1 MPPLYES
8 DIVLLESKVMAD
20 TLNGGGGPTGRA
32 IAYGGSNGI
41 FRDVTEPDRA
51 GGDVSIRQLH
61 AAIQS
66 PNTEPALG
74 VNIILSQ
81 PPSDPNISITLA
93 KCGLFHRRT
102 DIANAIAE
110 YLIQSVEWGGFLLED
125 HVERQRSINLFHR
138 PGTPAPT
145 PGDTVYLVH
154 NEGLPT
160 QISQYVRVARVEQE
174 ERTFTYSTGGS
185 YADYKAL
192 VSRCE
197 LTDPLRYAFPGS
209 PPSRGF
215 ERAANKTR
223 VRVTTVADA
232 AEYYGASPITAV
244 AQMQQRTVQVGSIY
258 SQIVPNSR
266 TETATVDQRPAAA
279 RTLTLATSPRAV
291 EVAVAAH
298 TRRIRVT
305 QQNVGFSF
313 VAQLRPLPEAGTII
327 ISYRSMG
334 NWYTLTDDGA
344 GKLTGRGSGQ
354 AIYATGSLGVDF
366 DAMPDVGSSIIIQ
379 YAERSAY
386 TNRSGQGAQ
395 VRQPEYAFTLQQDG
409 AVPGTISMT
418 WPSGGVL
425 RTVTDNGSG
434 QWTGDGTGDIDY
446 PSNGVRLRTP
456 HMIDAGGQ
464 FQITYQ
470 RAPMH
475 EEIFTGLAVDAAGFT
490 TITTAQ
496 QPLAG
501 SVQVQWAIAQEVS
514 HTSGATL
521 TEASSKTD
529 EIHATEQVLGVINT
543 HWVTGD
549 AVGVWEGGT
558 FYGGPVTSAPPGYGS
573 QYGYSTRVKSVT
585 ETQSTLQR
593 TTVRD
598 TNSSRRTI
606 TINVLTD
613 DGAGGFINGM
623 GAVLYASKTLNVKV
637 VSHDRST
644 ENYKSDYEDARQF
657 KEILTN
663 STNPTPPGNTTN
675 KGGDY
680 STTAVGEQML
690 GSVLVRYQVG
700 PLAPS
705 SVTESYTPPAVVIDL
720 CPYTSDAIVPGSLQF
735 QWMGETYQDFEG
747 RLYRGRTSTTTGFD
761 CGSVNYLSSIA
772 LIEDY
777 VVAPGAFVLQSLWT
791 RRTAWKTAS
800 VFFRTPAAPVKP
812 TAITVMMVDAEG
824 NAMTAT
830 GTLDGQFQ
838 GEHMW
843 GVFDYETGVGELQF
857 GDFVLDSSLT
867 EAQKQEWWYR
877 PADVGA
883 VQPLKIWRPWPVDP
897 TSLRINSVT
906 YVYLP
911 LDAELLG
918 LDPVRLPPD
927 GRVPIYRR
935 GKFVVISHST
945 DIPAAALS
953 AGQTINCARPRLAR
967 VHLVGGNGALITSG
981 YSADLDAGMVT
992 INDTTGWVQPVKV
1005 RHVIEEMARLQDVQI
1020 DGTLTLAKH
1029 LSHDYPVGAIVSS
1042 AIMADDLQAHLSA
1055 QWDQHTWDGITW
1067 ADNLVGNPASATYND
1082 ALAPV
1087 EVTNAGALTE
1097 KFALRF
1103 KNNLEFECIGE
1114 HVGNIGVGNVN
1125 TDFAPINPISGAPYF
1140 VLRAIGWGQGWAAGN
1155 VQFLHFV
1162 GALYAYAAV
1171 RTVQPSTAITLDHH
1185 FELLTRVNLDR
1196 LPATIS

>member
-20 TLNGGGGPTGRA
+20 TPNGGGGPTGRA

-61 AAIQS
+61 VAIQS

-74 VNIILSQ
+74 VNIVLSQ

-138 PGTPAPT
+138 PGTLAPT
-145 PGDTVYLVH
+145 PGETVYLVH

-160 QISQYVRVARVEQE
+160 QISQYVRVARVETE
-174 ERTFTYSTGGS
+174 EQTFTYSTGDGF
-185 YADYKAL
+185 ADYKAL

-209 PPSRGF
+209 SPSRLF
-215 ERAANKTR
+215 QRAANKTR
-223 VRVTTVADA
+223 IRVTTVADA

-244 AQMQQRTVQVGSIY
+244 AQMQQRTVQVASIY

-266 TETATVDQRPAAA
+266 TETATLDQRPAAA

-313 VAQLRPLPEAGTII
+313 VAQLRPLPEAGTIV

-354 AIYATGSLGVDF
+354 AIYATGSLGMDF

-434 QWTGDGTGDIDY
+434 QWTGDGTGEMDY
-446 PSNGVRLRTP
+446 PSSGVRLRTP
-456 HMIDAGGQ
+456 HLIDAGGQ

-470 RAPMH
+470 RTDMQ
-475 EEIFTGLAVDAAGFT
+475 EELFTGLAVDAAGFA
-490 TITTAQ
+490 TITTTQ

-501 SVQVQWAIAQEVS
+501 SVEVQWATAQEVS
-514 HTSGATL
+514 HTSGGTL
-521 TEASSKTD
+521 TAASSKTED
-529 EIHATEQVLGVINT
+529 GVHTEQVPGTIVAGSQVPGGVGGGGGWVGTGVILQGQNANFE
-543 HWVTGD
+543 TG
-549 AVGVWEGGT
+549 WT
-558 FYGGPVTSAPPGYGS
+558 
-573 QYGYSTRVKSVT
+573 TRIKSIT
-585 ETQSTLQR
+585 QTQSTLQR
-593 TTVRD
+593 TTAQDASASNRL
-598 TNSSRRTI
+598 I
-606 TINVLTD
+606 TINSLTD
-613 DGAGGFINGM
+613 DGVGGFLGGM
-623 GAVLYASKTLNVKV
+623 GTLLYASKTINVRLVKY
-637 VSHDRST
+637 DRST
-644 ENYKSDYEDARQF
+644 ENYKSDYEDSSQF

-663 STNPTPPGNTTN
+663 STNPAPPGSTNN

-705 SVTESYTPPAVVIDL
+705 SVVETYTPPVIAIDL
-720 CPYTSDAIVPGSLQF
+720 CPYTSDAIVSGSLQF

-761 CGSVNYLSSIA
+761 CGSVNYLSGIA

-800 VFFRTPAAPVKP
+800 VFFRTPSAPVKP
-812 TAITVMMVDAEG
+812 TAITVMMVDAQG
-824 NAMTAT
+824 NALTAT

-857 GDFVLDSSLT
+857 GDFVLDSTLT
-867 EAQKQEWWYR
+867 EAQKQEWWYD

-883 VQPLKIWRPWPVDP
+883 VQDGKIWRPWPVDP
-897 TSLRINSVT
+897 TTLRINSVT

-935 GKFVVISHST
+935 GKFVVISHSM
-945 DIPAAALS
+945 DIPAATLS
-953 AGQTINCARPRLAR
+953 NGMVINCARTRLAR
-967 VHLVGGNGALITSG
+967 VHFVGGDGALITSG

-992 INDTTGWVQPVKV
+992 ISDTTGWAQPITV

-1020 DGTLTLAKH
+1020 DGTLTLAKD
-1029 LSHDYPVGAIVSS
+1029 LSHDYPIGSIVSS

-1055 QWDQHTWDGITW
+1055 MWDQHTWDGVTW

-1082 ALAPV
+1082 TIAPV
-1087 EVTNAGALTE
+1087 EVSNAGALTE

-1162 GALYAYAAV
+1162 GAIYAYAAI
-1171 RTVQPSTAITLDHH
+1171 RTVQPSTAITLDHQ

-1196 LPATIS
+1196 LPAAIS